1 MNETDGMTTGKSLS
15 VWALV
20 FVATLGG
27 CKPIFETGIY
37 EDSLLSMYG
46 QGRDTQATD
55 LLSQSITTSEMVRA
69 TIPPGVYADHGIL
82 LHQQGKTAEGIA
94 QLTKELEHYPESS
107 RLIEGVLRLIQQSK
121 TEQQPAR
128 TALPDRSPSIL
139 LLPALNKSGAP
150 EAGPAF
156 DVTLNRPL
164 IERGYYVYPAIASRM
179 LLRHAGINFE
189 DPTHAELST
198 LRSLTGADAVLYVT
212 VTEWERVWKF
222 ISLIQVAAEY
232 RLVDT
237 ATGHEIWKSTVEG
250 RYEPIAT
257 GAIGGPVYAIAK
269 DLRVPARELTH
280 KAFTAS
286 ENGLAYGPYH

>member
-1 MNETDGMTTGKSLS
+1 MTGKCLS

-46 QGRDTQATD
+46 QEGNIQAAD
-55 LLSQSITTSEMVRA
+55 LLSQSITASEMVRA

-82 LHQQGKTAEGIA
+82 LYKQGKTTEGIA
-94 QLTKELEHYPESS
+94 QLSKELEHYPESS
-107 RLIEGVLRLIQQSK
+107 QLIEGVLGLIQQSK

-128 TALPDRSPSIL
+128 KAVTNRSPSIL
-139 LLPALNKSGAP
+139 LLPALNKSGVP
-150 EAGPAF
+150 EAGKVF
-156 DVTLNRPL
+156 DVTLSRPL
-164 IERGYYVYPAIASRM
+164 IERGYYVFPAIAAR
-179 LLRHAGINFE
+179 LLLQQAGMNLE
-189 DPTHAELST
+189 NPTHIELST

-212 VTEWERVWKF
+212 VTEWERVWMLT
-222 ISLIQVAAEY
+222 SLIRVAAEY

-269 DLRVPARELTH
+269 DLRLPARGLTR
-280 KAFTAS
+280 KAFTDS
-286 ENGLAYGPYH
+286 ENGLVYGPYH